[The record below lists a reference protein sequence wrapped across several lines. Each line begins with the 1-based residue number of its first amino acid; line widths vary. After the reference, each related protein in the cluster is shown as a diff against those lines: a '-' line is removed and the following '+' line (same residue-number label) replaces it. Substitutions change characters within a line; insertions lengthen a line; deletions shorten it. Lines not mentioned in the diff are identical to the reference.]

1 MLLKPKYECPKDIPR
16 SVPWGIQ
23 RGVSRYSSN
32 HYRDVQGSTLQSIPW
47 DMHKPFFETFPGA
60 FPKPFIFFF
69 VPSSFIPVCVDV
81 THLHQAGFI
90 YLKQSDL
97 LTCIGIMILLRNSTF
112 MLFNKTINFFNYLDL
127 LIIFFCGI

>member
-1 MLLKPKYECPKDIPR
+1 M
-16 SVPWGIQ
+16 SVPKTFPEVFPEEFREVFRGI
-23 RGVSRYSSN
+23 
-32 HYRDVQGSTLQSIPW
+32 LQTIS
-47 DMHKPFFETFPGA
+47 ETFKETLCKA
-60 FPKPFIFFF
+60 FPETCTNHFPRRFPKHSPNHSSFFF

>member
-1 MLLKPKYECPKDIPR
+1 MSQRHSPKCSLRNSERCFEVFFKPFQRR
-16 SVPWGIQ
+16 SRKHFAKHSLRHAQTISQ
-23 RGVSRYSSN
+23 DVS
-32 HYRDVQGSTLQSIPW
+32 QSIPQTI
-47 DMHKPFFETFPGA
+47 HL
-60 FPKPFIFFF
+60 FFF

-97 LTCIGIMILLRNSTF
+97 LTFIGIMILLRNSSF